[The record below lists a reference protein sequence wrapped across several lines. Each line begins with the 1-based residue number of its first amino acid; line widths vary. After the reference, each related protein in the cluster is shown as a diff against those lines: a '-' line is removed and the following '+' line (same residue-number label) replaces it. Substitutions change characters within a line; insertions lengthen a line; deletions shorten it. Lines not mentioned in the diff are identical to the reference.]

1 MIIKIKLINMFIISY
16 SYLFKIRLD
25 NVRTTLIN
33 LKYTIRCYNN
43 IITMLYIRFPEH
55 IHLLTECLYP
65 KTDISQSPPL
75 HLTATILFNNS
86 MNLTFL
92 DLSCK
97 EVYTV

>member
-1 MIIKIKLINMFIISY
+1 
-16 SYLFKIRLD
+16 
-25 NVRTTLIN
+25 
-33 LKYTIRCYNN
+33 
-43 IITMLYIRFPEH
+43 MLYIRFPEH
-55 IHLLTECLYP
+55 THLLTECLYP
-65 KTDISQSPPL
+65 KTDISQPPPL